1 MIEMETDGIEDHE
14 EVFCLKIAE
23 AIENQTAGIA
33 SFLREKLACSSSNCQ
48 TF

>member
-1 MIEMETDGIEDHE
+1 VIEMETDGIEDHE